1 MSRRS
6 FNMGTGAASETKRS
20 LREGDERPQR
30 EELAET
36 TEAAPGP
43 LHAPPATVTPMPS
56 PKPNPNLHPNQTRAG
71 RRKGAVPFSVSPW
84 KLEGEGEGEAKGKG
98 EKSLALAAAKK
109 VELLAGECGN
119 SLPER
124 VWGRFE
130 FPGLMDE
137 RREARFAE
145 PPGKVPIAMVLAA

>member
-1 MSRRS
+1 MSLFRWSAGCVLGRVAAVVAL
-6 FNMGTGAASETKRS
+6 FFIAGGHWGALQTVAWTKMLWDYSQRDGS
-20 LREGDERPQR
+20 LVDGAKKTFDGEHPCRMCDSIREARGQ
-30 EELAET
+30 
-36 TEAAPGP
+36 
-43 LHAPPATVTPMPS
+43 
-56 PKPNPNLHPNQTRAG
+56 
-71 RRKGAVPFSVSPW
+71 
-84 KLEGEGEGEAKGKG
+84 G
-98 EKSLALAAAKK
+98 EKSPALAAAKK

-119 SLPER
+119 PLPER

>member
-1 MSRRS
+1 MLWDDSQRDGS
-6 FNMGTGAASETKRS
+6 LVAGAKKTFDGE
-20 LREGDERPQR
+20 
-30 EELAET
+30 
-36 TEAAPGP
+36 
-43 LHAPPATVTPMPS
+43 
-56 PKPNPNLHPNQTRAG
+56 HPCRMCDSI
-71 RRKGAVPFSVSPW
+71 K
-84 KLEGEGEGEAKGKG
+84 EAKGKG

-130 FPGLMDE
+130 FPGWMDE

>member
-1 MSRRS
+1 LGRVAAVVAL
-6 FNMGTGAASETKRS
+6 FFIAGGHWGALQTVAWTKMLWDYSQLDGS
-20 LREGDERPQR
+20 LVAGAKKTFDGE
-30 EELAET
+30 
-36 TEAAPGP
+36 
-43 LHAPPATVTPMPS
+43 
-56 PKPNPNLHPNQTRAG
+56 HPCRMCDSI
-71 RRKGAVPFSVSPW
+71 K
-84 KLEGEGEGEAKGKG
+84 EAKGKG